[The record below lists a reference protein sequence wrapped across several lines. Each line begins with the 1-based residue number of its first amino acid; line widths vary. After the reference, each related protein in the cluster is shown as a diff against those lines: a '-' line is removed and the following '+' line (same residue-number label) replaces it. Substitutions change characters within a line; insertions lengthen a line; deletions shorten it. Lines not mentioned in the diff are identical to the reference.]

1 MSTPRSDKPGSDPG
15 PEGSRIRMAAVGD
28 LLFARPLG
36 SRDLTEVFRD
46 VRAVF
51 DECDLVFGNLECTL
65 EGDGQTVETEP
76 RVVTAPEVVRCVHAA
91 GFSVVS
97 LANNHMFDCLEP
109 GFRRVREL
117 LDELG
122 VAYCGSG
129 ESLAAASAPAIVEI
143 NGIRVALLA
152 AADERSG
159 TSRFAGPDQPGVAP
173 MDTGRLA
180 AQIAELTQQV
190 DHVIVSPH
198 WGEERM
204 LFPAPEQIAQA
215 RALVEAGASMVLG
228 HHPHVIQG
236 MEVYR
241 EAPIVYSLGSFVADE
256 VPYSDGDVLTWN
268 RTERTGCVLRVDLTK
283 DGVVDVKQIATYDD
297 GLRVQPDHSGFGDR
311 RIARANRALAAG
323 VSLRRYRRQHLWVKT
338 IRPILQHLR
347 WSHLKRIRPRT
358 IRNAFAR
365 IAQAIGAR

>member
-1 MSTPRSDKPGSDPG
+1 MSTPHGEKPGSGRRPQDG
-15 PEGSRIRMAAVGD
+15 CIRMAAVGD
-28 LLFARPLG
+28 LLFARPPG
-36 SRDLTEVFRD
+36 CRDLAGMFRD

-65 EGDGQTVETEP
+65 AGDGRTVPTEP
-76 RVVTAPEVVRCVHAA
+76 RVVTAPETVRSVHAA

-97 LANNHMFDCLEP
+97 LANNHTFDCLES
-109 GFRRVREL
+109 GFHAVREL

-122 VAYCGSG
+122 VAYCGAG
-129 ESLAAASAPAIVEI
+129 DSLAAAAAPVIVEI
-143 NGIRVALLA
+143 HGVRVALLG
-152 AADERSG
+152 AADGRSG
-159 TSRFAGPDQPGVAP
+159 TSRFAAPQQLGVAP
-173 MDTGRLA
+173 MDTDRLV

-198 WGEERM
+198 WGEERL

-215 RALVEAGASMVLG
+215 RALVDAGASMVLG

-241 EAPIVYSLGSFVADE
+241 DAPILYSMGSFVADD
-256 VPYSDGDVLTWN
+256 VPYSGGDVLTWN
-268 RTERTGCVLRVDLTK
+268 RTERTGCILLADLTRS
-283 DGVVDVKQIATYDD
+283 GVANVRQMATHDD
-297 GLRVQPDHSGFGDR
+297 GLRVQPERSGFGDR

-323 VSLRRYRRQHLWVKT
+323 VTLKRYRRQHLWVKT

-358 IRNAFAR
+358 VRNAFAR
-365 IAQAIGAR
+365 IAQAIAAK